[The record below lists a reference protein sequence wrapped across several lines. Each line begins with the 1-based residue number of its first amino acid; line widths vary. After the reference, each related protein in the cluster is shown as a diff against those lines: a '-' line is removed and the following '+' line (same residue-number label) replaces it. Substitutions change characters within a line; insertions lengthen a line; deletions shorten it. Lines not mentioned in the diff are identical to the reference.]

1 MCKSYPFAY
10 LYGGSGV
17 AIRELLAHASE
28 VAHAQL
34 RLREFLDV
42 EFAVLFYIEPVEL
55 RFHETHPL
63 MLGDF
68 AGFAGINQE
77 QRGPALKRVIASRN
91 SFRSAEALLPRI
103 NAVAPTE
110 KQSRRKASLLV

>member
-1 MCKSYPFAY
+1 MHGLA
-10 LYGGSGV
+10 
-17 AIRELLAHASE
+17 LLAHTSE

-42 EFAVLFYIEPVEL
+42 ELAILFHIEPVEL
-55 RFHETHPL
+55 RFHEAHPL

-77 QRGPALKRVIASRN
+77 QRGPALKRVIASRT
-91 SFRSAEALLPRI
+91 SSGALKRSSPA
-103 NAVAPTE
+103 
-110 KQSRRKASLLV
+110 